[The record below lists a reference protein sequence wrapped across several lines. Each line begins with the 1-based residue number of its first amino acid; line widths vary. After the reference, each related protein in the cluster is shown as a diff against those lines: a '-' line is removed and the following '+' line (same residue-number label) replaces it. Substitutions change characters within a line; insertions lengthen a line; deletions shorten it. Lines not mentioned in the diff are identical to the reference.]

1 MTLNLSGTI
10 KRHHRASNF
19 VKPQFSTFTY
29 NKYASVGKLRL
40 FSLYISVMPFNTFQQ
55 TRYLAPD
62 FGRFNSQDS
71 HVRSVRYDPCEFFF
85 LVIHPNITFFNI
97 VLKLLRF
104 SHCASKCVFFF
115 IKLKNHTKC
124 GFIFC
129 KYSN

>member
-1 MTLNLSGTI
+1 MTSNSSGTI

-29 NKYASVGKLRL
+29 NKYASAGKLRL

-71 HVRSVRYDPCEFFF
+71 YVRSVRHDPCEFFF
-85 LVIHPNITFFNI
+85 LVIHSNITFFYDYAEI
-97 VLKLLRF
+97 AKVFALCIDLVPFYML
-104 SHCASKCVFFF
+104 SEESKSCTTSTHQPE
-115 IKLKNHTKC
+115 N
-124 GFIFC
+124 
-129 KYSN
+129 